1 MYPVTQN
8 YKNSYRPSDI
18 AWNRPAFTSQKQ
30 TLNVDKVEKINNIS
44 PNEKPTKM
52 LLSLLKSSLMGG
64 NVDTEAF
71 KGANRYDWEKLLEIA
86 NEASV
91 TAIASDSCYK
101 LPKGTIPTDIAIQ
114 MFEVRKETEQKHE
127 LQEKILDTLS
137 KKFEKENIE
146 TVQLKGVGL
155 SMNYPVPQHRFGGD
169 IDVFTRIKGTVTQ
182 NRSNA
187 SDIIDNMMVSEGYS
201 IDDYKMPKIKHS
213 EFEYNGVRIEN
224 HRYFVNK
231 EILLEAGKIDE
242 YLHKT
247 LNPRQQILPNGTKIL
262 VPSKEFNTVFLAQHA
277 FQHYVFGGI
286 DLHHLTDWGMHIK
299 ENGLNFPKE
308 LNGTKLEEFTY
319 AFTNLSNKYLGTK
332 IDVPANKEY
341 EADIFKTI
349 LNPASDAMPEGLS
362 NIEVLAFKFNR
373 FMKKAKRAEKFGGH
387 NAISALARNIALK
400 LKDPSK
406 LLVRI

>member
-1 MYPVTQN
+1 MYPVMLN
-8 YKNSYRPSDI
+8 YKDSYKPSM
-18 AWNRPAFTSQKQ
+18 AAGNRPTFTSQRE
-30 TLNVDKVEKINNIS
+30 LHNIDRVEKINNAS
-44 PNEKPTKM
+44 PDEKPAKM
-52 LLSLLKSSLMGG
+52 LLSMLKTSLMGG
-64 NVDTEAF
+64 DVDMKPF
-71 KGANRYDWEKLLEIA
+71 KGANYHDWNKLLEIA

-91 TAIASDSCYK
+91 SAIAVDSYNK
-101 LPKGTIPTDIAIQ
+101 LPKGTIPSDIAIKLLDSQ
-114 MFEVRKETEQKHE
+114 KETETKHAKQEQILKE
-127 LQEKILDTLS
+127 LTERFS
-137 KKFEKENIE
+137 KNDIE
-146 TVQLKGVGL
+146 IVQLKGVGL

-182 NRSNA
+182 DRSNS
-187 SDIIDNMMVSEGYS
+187 SDIIDNAMVTEGRKVH
-201 IDDYKMPKIKHS
+201 DYNIPKAKHS
-213 EFEYNGVRIEN
+213 EFEYNGVRVEN

-247 LNPRQQILPNGTKIL
+247 LNPRPQILPNGTKIL

-277 FQHYVFGGI
+277 FQHYVLGGI
-286 DLHHLTDWGMHIK
+286 DIHHLTDWGMHLK
-299 ENGLNFPKE
+299 ENGFNFPKE
-308 LNGTKLEEFTY
+308 LKGTKLEEFTY

-406 LLVRI
+406 LLARI